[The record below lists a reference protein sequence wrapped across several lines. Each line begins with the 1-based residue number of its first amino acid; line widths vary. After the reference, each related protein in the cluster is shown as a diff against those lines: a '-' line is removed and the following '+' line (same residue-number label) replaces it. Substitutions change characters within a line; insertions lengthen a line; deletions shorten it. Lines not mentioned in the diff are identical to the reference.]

1 MRERIDQ
8 YLDGSLNAAE
18 REALEADMARDP
30 SGTKLLLQMRSER
43 SLRAA
48 AYDSYM
54 PTPFEA
60 RSLAQQMMAEAYS
73 RPAGR
78 IGFWIRRG
86 AAVAAGLIIVASA
99 FVAGQGFSTTKTVT
113 VSSEPKVVYNVVYYE
128 NGTTMVSEFDSL
140 KERNDFVGEL
150 EQRGVT
156 PVIVAEAFPPGH
168 M

>member
-1 MRERIDQ
+1 MRERIEQ
-8 YLDGSLNAAE
+8 YLDGEMNAAE
-18 REALEADMARDP
+18 RKALEADVARD
-30 SGTKLLLQMRSER
+30 SQGTRMLQQMRSER
-43 SLRAA
+43 ALRAA

-54 PTPFEA
+54 PTAHEA
-60 RSLAQQMMAEAYS
+60 RSLAQQVMAEAYS
-73 RPAGR
+73 QPAGR

-86 AAVAAGLIIVASA
+86 AAVAAGLIIVAGA
-99 FVAGQGFSTTKTVT
+99 FVAGQGFGPTKTVT
-113 VSSEPKVVYNVVYYE
+113 VSSDPKVVYNVVYYE

-156 PVIVAEAFPPGH
+156 PIIVAEAFPPGH